1 MGNKMETWTELE
13 AEIELELRKW
23 AQVLGLIIAKGA
35 AKEAEFDARVKAAK
49 ADAEAKLQE
58 MTWTL

>member
-13 AEIELELRKW
+13 AEIEPELLKW
-23 AQVLGLIIAKGA
+23 AQVLGQIIAKEA
-35 AKEAEFDARVKAAK
+35 LKEAEFDARVKAAK